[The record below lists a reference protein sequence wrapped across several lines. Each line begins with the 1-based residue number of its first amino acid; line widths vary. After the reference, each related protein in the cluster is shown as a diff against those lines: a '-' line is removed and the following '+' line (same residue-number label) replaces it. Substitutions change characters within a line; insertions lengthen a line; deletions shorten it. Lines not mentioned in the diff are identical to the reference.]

1 MVNESRIL
9 QIDLKTA
16 REWYRSDNAALKQL
30 ALKVFSEEELKLPVV
45 KELVDEILSSP
56 EIYKLTEVQKIQL
69 KGVQS
74 RKGGNIS
81 ALKQLR
87 ILALYY
93 NKGWAKGFTGLG
105 YFISKDNCGWKI
117 IKHDTNFAIK
127 IFVLFF
133 NILSLLLFTDQNF
146 NIFIINLQKCLNC
159 FLQF

>member
-45 KELVDEILSSP
+45 KELVDEMLSSP
-56 EIYKLTEVQKIQL
+56 ESYKLTEVQKIQL
-69 KGVQS
+69 KSVQS

-105 YFISKDNCGWKI
+105 YFISKDNYGWKI
-117 IKHDTNFAIK
+117 IKHDTVNYPGIPYFKKEEYARK
-127 IFVLFF
+127 ALE
-133 NILSLLLFTDQNF
+133 ILSDDVLERLYTD
-146 NIFIINLQKCLNC
+146 L
-159 FLQF
+159 

>member
-16 REWYRSDNAALKQL
+16 REWYKSNNAALKQL

-45 KELVDEILSSP
+45 KEFVDEILSSP

-74 RKGGNIS
+74 RKGENIS
-81 ALKQLR
+81 AIKQLR

-93 NKGWAKGFTGLG
+93 NKGWTKGSIGLG

-117 IKHDTNFAIK
+117 IKHDTVNYPGIPYFKKEEYARK
-127 IFVLFF
+127 ALE
-133 NILSLLLFTDQNF
+133 ILSYDLLERLYTD
-146 NIFIINLQKCLNC
+146 L
-159 FLQF
+159 

>member
-16 REWYRSDNAALKQL
+16 REWYRSNNDALKQL

-45 KELVDEILSSP
+45 KELVNEILSSP

-74 RKGGNIS
+74 RKDWNIS
-81 ALKQLR
+81 AIKQLR

-93 NKGWAKGFTGLG
+93 NKGWTKDFIGLG

-117 IKHDTNFAIK
+117 IKHDTVNYPGIPYFKKKEDARK
-127 IFVLFF
+127 ALE
-133 NILSLLLFTDQNF
+133 ILSDDVLERLYTD
-146 NIFIINLQKCLNC
+146 L
-159 FLQF
+159 

>member
-16 REWYRSDNAALKQL
+16 KEWYRSNNDAFKQL

-45 KELVDEILSSP
+45 KELVNEILSSP

-74 RKGGNIS
+74 RKDGNIS
-81 ALKQLR
+81 AIKQLR

-93 NKGWAKGFTGLG
+93 NKGWTKDFIGLG

-117 IKHDTNFAIK
+117 IKHDTVNYPGIPYFKKKEDARK
-127 IFVLFF
+127 ALE
-133 NILSLLLFTDQNF
+133 ILSDDVLERLYTD
-146 NIFIINLQKCLNC
+146 L
-159 FLQF
+159 